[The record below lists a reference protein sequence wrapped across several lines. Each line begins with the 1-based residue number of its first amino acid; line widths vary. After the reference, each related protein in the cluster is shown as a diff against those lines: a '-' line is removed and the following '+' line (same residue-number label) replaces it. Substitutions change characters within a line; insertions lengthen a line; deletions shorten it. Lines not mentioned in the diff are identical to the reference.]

1 MVQAN
6 AQTLAAAAL
15 ALFGTAANGH
25 MIMASPKPYGNPDS
39 SPLTS
44 TNYPCKYNGSPS
56 FYSGVD
62 ATKMAI
68 GQTQKLSFTGSAVHG
83 GGSCQLAVTSDAA
96 PTASTAWQVIL
107 SIEGGC
113 PSKSGGAADEYEF
126 TIPTGIQPGKY
137 VFAWTWVPH
146 MSGAPEFYMNCAP
159 IEVTGGAAKRS
170 DNDTVQISELVTRD
184 AFPNLNVI
192 NLAGVNDCSTAK
204 DQANDLVWPDPG
216 SNLQKLAASPKYQE
230 MAQGTKPCAPGGGG
244 TPSSGSS
251 GSGGSSAGGS
261 GSGSSAGAG
270 SSAAVSASTPAA
282 SPSSPAGSGFQ
293 TSTKPASTS
302 AAASPTT
309 SAAPAKA
316 TTGTGSATTGSGS
329 SGSAG
334 GKSGQCASE
343 GTFFCVSGSQ
353 YQQCASGAWTALKPM
368 PAGTKCKEGESTSLW
383 ARDEVRALRVRR
395 K

>member
-6 AQTLAAAAL
+6 TQTLAAAAL
-15 ALFGTAANGH
+15 ALFSTAANGH
-25 MIMASPKPYGNPDS
+25 MIMAKPKA
-39 SPLTS
+39 LR
-44 TNYPCKYNGSPS
+44 
-56 FYSGVD
+56 GVD

-216 SNLQKLAASPKYQE
+216 SNLKKLAASPKYQE

-270 SSAAVSASTPAA
+270 SSAAA

-302 AAASPTT
+302 AAANPTT
-309 SAAPAKA
+309 SAAPAKT
-316 TTGTGSATTGSGS
+316 TTGNASATTGSGS

-343 GTFFCVSGSQ
+343 GIFFCVSGSQ